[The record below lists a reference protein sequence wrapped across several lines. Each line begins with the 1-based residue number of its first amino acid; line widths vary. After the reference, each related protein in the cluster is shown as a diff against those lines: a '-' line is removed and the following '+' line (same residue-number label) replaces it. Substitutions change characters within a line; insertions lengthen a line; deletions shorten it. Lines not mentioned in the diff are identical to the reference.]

1 MKKLT
6 TFSIDLVL
14 ATNLYGVPLFDNL
27 LSNISIST
35 DSQGNVSD
43 SVVDNIKTVLK
54 VAIVQMEKQGDEI
67 YIPKIKSAL
76 KSLLEYGTDA
86 CTARMQEFL
95 ESSENKK
102 STIILD
108 SIEKDYLHLC
118 ADLKFSRDK
127 VPAMELV
134 INGIQQI
141 DNVAS

>member
-35 DSQGNVSD
+35 DSQGNVFD

-76 KSLLEYGTDA
+76 KSLLEYGTYA
-86 CTARMQEFL
+86 CTVRMQEFI
-95 ESSENKK
+95 ESGENKK

-108 SIEKDYLHLC
+108 SIEKDYLGLC
-118 ADLKFSRDK
+118 ADLSFSRDK

-134 INGIQQI
+134 INGIKQI